1 MKNYLL
7 FLLLFSASIF
17 YSTAQV
23 SYPISSY
30 TTTSPVFNYL
40 LLTNTQIEHNDT
52 INEEIMDLSRPTLQ
66 DSVVRRK
73 KEHHQVFLVG
83 WWIHAFGNYNWR
95 ALNMTKEKIVGTV
108 NHSSRSGEEE
118 YTEYDINYD
127 LNFHLPRY
135 LNRAFRAYDAQAKT
149 KRQDFRSAFHY
160 KKHHTDYTKPP
171 FVRDTNHVDITQYRI
186 HCELTPQ
193 REFRPQLH
201 HLFYPTL
208 PGLSMREHPNFSND
222 HPTFGMY
229 GVACLDCNHSCHPEL
244 HPYEWIWWLNLRDTA
259 TTTKTWIVGLFNEG
273 SNRFHHWSSN
283 PKTGT
288 INIPF
293 AFTIMDKTIQPTII
307 IDPLVFNRF
316 LDEELKKLNLPATLI
331 DAKEEKV
338 TATLADEKGNSF
350 SIPIHFQH
358 VLKTDG
364 VKYWFSDVNWDEQ
377 QHVLSGYFNI
387 AASVK
392 DLYTVKIIMATGK
405 QRNQ

>member
-7 FLLLFSASIF
+7 WILLSITYPFSS
-17 YSTAQV
+17 YAQV
-23 SYPISSY
+23 SYTIS
-30 TTTSPVFNYL
+30 THDPTSPIFRYL
-40 LLTNTQIEHNDT
+40 LLTNAQIEVNDT
-52 INEEIMDLSRPTLQ
+52 INEEILDLSHPMVI
-66 DSVVRRK
+66 DSILDRR

-95 ALNMTKEKIVGTV
+95 AINMTKEKIVGTV
-108 NHSSRSGEEE
+108 RHNSRSGEEE

-149 KRQDFRSAFHY
+149 KRQDFRSGFHY

-208 PGLSMREHPNFSND
+208 PNMSLAEHPNFSNE
-222 HPTFGMY
+222 HPSMGMY
-229 GVACLDCNHSCHPEL
+229 GAACLDCNHSCHPEL
-244 HPYEWIWWLNLRDTA
+244 HPYEWIWWLNLRDSSSTN
-259 TTTKTWIVGLFNEG
+259 KTWIVGLLKDG
-273 SNRFHHWSSN
+273 SNRFHHWSHN

-288 INIPF
+288 ISIPF
-293 AFTIMDKTIQPTII
+293 AFTILDKNTHPTIT

-316 LDEELKKLNLPATLI
+316 LDAELKKLTLPTTLI
-331 DAKEEKV
+331 DAKQENV
-338 TATLADEKGNSF
+338 TATLVDDKGNSF

-358 VLKTDG
+358 VLKSDG

-377 QHVLSGYFNI
+377 QHILSGYFNI
-387 AASVK
+387 AASVT
-392 DLYTVKIIMATGK
+392 DLYTVRIIMANGEK
-405 QRNQ
+405 